1 MVTSCARDGAL
12 TDGLAKAGLF
22 VFSTD
27 PSPKMPLAFSMSVRW
42 CYLHPQ
48 GEGETRLSMKV
59 KSKVAAEIR
68 TLARRHSK
76 AAVKVLAAIMN
87 DEEGPATAR
96 VSAAQ
101 ALLDR
106 GWGKAAQVLAGE
118 EGGLPVL
125 ARIERVIVE
134 SKVIGAQA
142 NGDKNSSGEK
152 SGAHT
157 SD

>member
-1 MVTSCARDGAL
+1 LIGFYNSDIRFVMVTRCGRTAL
-12 TDGLAKAGLF
+12 SPSASRERGFF
-22 VFSTD
+22 VWD
-27 PSPKMPLAFSMSVRW
+27 
-42 CYLHPQ
+42 
-48 GEGETRLSMKV
+48 MKT
-59 KSKVAAEIR
+59 KNKTAAEVG

-142 NGDKNSSGEK
+142 NGDRNSSGEK

>member
-1 MVTSCARDGAL
+1 MTWE
-12 TDGLAKAGLF
+12 F
-22 VFSTD
+22 VV
-27 PSPKMPLAFSMSVRW
+27 AA
-42 CYLHPQ
+42 
-48 GEGETRLSMKV
+48 
-59 KSKVAAEIR
+59 KSKAAGEVR

-142 NGDKNSSGEK
+142 NGDRNSSGEDT
-152 SGAHT
+152 GAHP